1 MATLTTGDWQRIG
14 YYNIY
19 NTSTHVTYISLNA
32 RINSIDYS
40 NRTAVVGTL
49 LNLDNNSYAYT
60 TDGISA
66 GMTGCTNIAW
76 GRTTFGT
83 GTNTTLLQGGFTVS
97 YDDNGNASCNVQ
109 CWVNQTFG
117 GNLSMQTVGC
127 SLQNIGAKVTHTP
140 SQPSINTWPNNS
152 PNITAGVQCYIHCN
166 QGSDSAIRHDVYY
179 TIGSKT
185 EYIKYDFQTNCA
197 WTPSVELCSLFPNA
211 TSMSGTVY
219 LKSFVNGSLIGT
231 KSCPF
236 VLSVPSYTPSIS
248 IKSITET
255 NSNVSAIV
263 SNETIQGLSTKQ
275 VTVSAGTSYY
285 ASISGVWCNGVQLS
299 YSNGVYV
306 GTLSNMQTG
315 TYSCSVKDSRG
326 KTNSTASSQTFNYY
340 SKPSITGS
348 ASRTSQ
354 TGSNGSLTVSGTY
367 SQIKSNTVTVTIARV
382 SGSTDT
388 STYTGSNSFS
398 KTLSYSDL
406 VYTQEFSWNLT
417 VKDRFNQT
425 TTSTVKLGMG
435 QYALWLG
442 KTGAKTSGDLTVG
455 GNENISGALTVGG
468 KLNANSDISASGL
481 ISSSLMVGSSWDFDW
496 LNTGV
501 LLGNNVTNAP
511 FNWSLVISGGTRGTR
526 AQVAYDLWNNN
537 PPKTRYQA
545 SGNWSSWKQVNT
557 KNTNSI
563 YRVAEGFANEA
574 VSQNSTITRHRFTE
588 AYTYDS
594 NYFSVVASDKYYYL
608 KCNKSA
614 RYIVIMNIK
623 FANVSGTYLSAC
635 GITDNNGNA
644 TWDLD
649 RCDEFTTIYSG
660 IHSATW
666 MPYITASA
674 PIYYTASSGVT
685 RNVEHCYM
693 MILAVG

>member
-1 MATLTTGDWQRIG
+1 MATLITGDWQRIG

-66 GMTGCTNIAW
+66 GMTGCTNISW

-83 GTNTTLLQGGFTVS
+83 GTNTTLLQGSFTVS

-127 SLQNIGAKVTHTP
+127 SLQNIGAKEKTYTAAT
-140 SQPSINTWPNNS
+140 PSINTWPNNS
-152 PNITAGVQCYIHCN
+152 PNVTAGNTITIHTN
-166 QGSDSAIRHDVYY
+166 NTDADERFTVRYAFGSASG
-179 TIGSKT
+179 TIGTNVQYNCQWTVPTSLCQYFASANTGTGSIYLDTYVGSK
-185 EYIKYDFQTNCA
+185 
-197 WTPSVELCSLFPNA
+197 
-211 TSMSGTVY
+211 
-219 LKSFVNGSLIGT
+219 LIGT
-231 KSCPF
+231 KSCSM
-236 VLSVPSYTPSIS
+236 VISVPSYTPSIS

-340 SKPSITGS
+340 SRPSITGS

-382 SGSTDT
+382 GGSTDT

-455 GNENISGALTVGG
+455 GNESVSGGLTVGG
-468 KLNANSDISASGL
+468 TLNAKGDISASGL
-481 ISSSLMVGSSWDFDW
+481 ISSTKMYVDSGSINLNDLRTGSVLCYNPSNGPNKDW
-496 LNTGV
+496 WFV
-501 LLGNNVTNAP
+501 C
-511 FNWSLVISGGTRGTR
+511 SGGTTGTQV
-526 AQVAYDLWNNN
+526 QVAFNLWNSDT
-537 PPKTRYQA
+537 PYVRRCA
-545 SGNWSSWKQVNT
+545 SGTWSAWEIMRLNGYWLRETEKAIQVGDVSFT
-557 KNTNSI
+557 LKNGQCIVT
-563 YRVAEGFANEA
+563 A
-574 VSQNSTITRHRFTE
+574 
-588 AYTYDS
+588 
-594 NYFSVVASDKYYYL
+594 SVP
-608 KCNKSA
+608 
-614 RYIVIMNIK
+614 
-623 FANVSGTYLSAC
+623 SGYVFLC
-635 GITDNNGNA
+635 WIEVITDGWVGSVYPNTPRSQTATLYSYNGNNGNGRA
-644 TWDLD
+644 
-649 RCDEFTTIYSG
+649 
-660 IHSATW
+660 
-666 MPYITASA
+666 
-674 PIYYTASSGVT
+674 YYLYV
-685 RNVEHCYM
+685 RH
-693 MILAVG
+693 

>member
-66 GMTGCTNIAW
+66 GMTGCTNISW

-83 GTNTTLLQGGFTVS
+83 GTNTTLLQGSFTVS

-127 SLQNIGAKVTHTP
+127 SLQNIGAKEKTYTAAT
-140 SQPSINTWPNNS
+140 PSINTWPNNS
-152 PNITAGVQCYIHCN
+152 PNVTAGNTITIHTN
-166 QGSDSAIRHDVYY
+166 NTDGDERFTVRYAFGSASG
-179 TIGSKT
+179 TIGTNVQYNCQWTVPTSLCQYFASANTGTGSIYLDTYVGSK
-185 EYIKYDFQTNCA
+185 
-197 WTPSVELCSLFPNA
+197 
-211 TSMSGTVY
+211 
-219 LKSFVNGSLIGT
+219 LIGT
-231 KSCPF
+231 KSCSMII
-236 VLSVPSYTPSIS
+236 SVPSYTPSIS

-340 SKPSITGS
+340 SRPSITGS

-354 TGSNGSLTVSGTY
+354 TGSDGSLTVSGTY

-382 SGSTDT
+382 GGSTDT
-388 STYTGSNSFS
+388 STYTGGNSFS

-455 GNENISGALTVGG
+455 GNESVSGSLTVGG
-468 KLNANSDISASGL
+468 NESVSGGLTVGGTLNANGDISASGL
-481 ISSSLMVGSSWDFDW
+481 ISSTKMYGDSGSIDLNNLRTGNVLCYNPSNGPYTDW
-496 LNTGV
+496 WFV
-501 LLGNNVTNAP
+501 C
-511 FNWSLVISGGTRGTR
+511 SGGTIGTQV
-526 AQVAYDLWNNN
+526 QVAFNLWNNDT
-537 PPKTRYQA
+537 PYIRRCAGGT
-545 SGNWSSWKQVNT
+545 WSSWEIMRLNGYWLRETEKAIQV
-557 KNTNSI
+557 
-563 YRVAEGFANEA
+563 GD
-574 VSQNSTITRHRFTE
+574 VSFTLNNGTCIVT
-588 AYTYDS
+588 A
-594 NYFSVVASDKYYYL
+594 SVP
-608 KCNKSA
+608 
-614 RYIVIMNIK
+614 
-623 FANVSGTYLSAC
+623 SGYVFLC
-635 GITDNNGNA
+635 WIEVITDGWVGSVYPNTPRNQTATLYSYNGNNGNGRA
-644 TWDLD
+644 
-649 RCDEFTTIYSG
+649 
-660 IHSATW
+660 
-666 MPYITASA
+666 
-674 PIYYTASSGVT
+674 YYLYV
-685 RNVEHCYM
+685 RH
-693 MILAVG
+693 